1 MLATQDY
8 TLFDLTEALPV
19 HVLTKKE
26 IIKRNVDLLLRR
38 LLQVEAG
45 DTITYSELAEACPG
59 AHNHEYLRRVARELA
74 QEEHSVVF
82 QPLNGV
88 ALRRVPMDSVAT
100 VATDG
105 ARKRIKSAVTTW
117 GRKLDAVDVHQL
129 TTDESRAE
137 FVRSSTR
144 HYYQRQIEEMGDRQ
158 ASLAVEA
165 ARAEQSID
173 SASQMKKI
181 QLAAR
186 AHFERMG

>member
-8 TLFDLTEALPV
+8 TLFDLSEALPV

-38 LLQVEAG
+38 LLQVEPG
-45 DTITYSELAEACPG
+45 DTITYSELAEVCQG
-59 AHNHEYLRRVARELA
+59 AHNHEYLRKVARELA

-88 ALRRVPMDSVAT
+88 ALRRIPMDSVAT
-100 VATDG
+100 VASDD

-129 TTDESRAE
+129 TTDEARAE
-137 FVRSSTR
+137 FVRSTTR
-144 HYYQRQIEEMGDRQ
+144 HYYQQQIEEMGDRQ
-158 ASLAVEA
+158 AKLAVEK
-165 ARAEQSID
+165 ARAEQPID
-173 SASQMKKI
+173 SAALIKQM

-186 AHFERMG
+186 EHLERMG

>member
-8 TLFDLTEALPV
+8 TLFDLSEALPV

-38 LLQVEAG
+38 LLQVEPG
-45 DTITYSELAEACPG
+45 DTITYSELAEVCQG
-59 AHNHEYLRRVARELA
+59 AHNHEYLRKVARELA

-88 ALRRVPMDSVAT
+88 ALRRIPMDSVAT
-100 VATDG
+100 VASDD

-137 FVRSSTR
+137 FVRSTTR
-144 HYYQRQIEEMGDRQ
+144 HYYQQQIEEMGDRQ
-158 ASLAVEA
+158 ARLAVEK
-165 ARAEQSID
+165 ARAEQPID
-173 SASQMKKI
+173 SAALIKQA

-186 AHFERMG
+186 AYLERMG